1 MSEALNR
8 AKPPGSASLPSDH
21 QPPTSTTKPKKNKN
35 NNKNH
40 QASRTEEPAHS
51 NKRHPE
57 LTDIPTKCSSINSL
71 EFPLGLHSEIRLV
84 GRLKQ
89 LLPPPPTDR
98 ELGSENPT
106 PQKNIHHPASRL
118 IDHSS
123 SSR

>member
-8 AKPPGSASLPSDH
+8 AKVTKTPGSE
-21 QPPTSTTKPKKNKN
+21 TSRP
-35 NNKNH
+35 
-40 QASRTEEPAHS
+40 ASRTEEPAHS

>member
-8 AKPPGSASLPSDH
+8 AKVTKTPGSE
-21 QPPTSTTKPKKNKN
+21 TSRP
-35 NNKNH
+35 
-40 QASRTEEPAHS
+40 
-51 NKRHPE
+51 
-57 LTDIPTKCSSINSL
+57 DIPTKCSSINSL

-89 LLPPPPTDR
+89 LLPPPPADR